1 MAPTITSALTI
12 VLTTVPMLGKDNWA
26 KFGKG
31 FKVFLLGVDA
41 LWVMGKGPKADES
54 DQVALDRMLLPYL
67 YTKIEEQYQPLLD
80 DFESA
85 TAAWA
90 ALKAHFEKS
99 SMSTRMAARAE
110 LHSIS
115 HDPTKDIDVYIR
127 AVGDAVKKLAA
138 MGVSIDSTIH
148 KDVLLMNLHPAFHTV
163 RTILLARSPEP
174 KLEDCITQLASS
186 SSDPG
191 VVLKIEDGDISSL
204 ALAASAPR
212 RGTASATSSYTSPI
226 TGSIA
231 QDGFPLDSQ
240 GFRWCDPTT
249 RGCHRCGR
257 TGHIAHK
264 CMHTMPTFVKDWI
277 LANGKSSSASA
288 AFSAALEAGLTRESF
303 FEMWDEFQMSNEAE
317 IGGGPSGPFLS
328 PRRT

>member
-1 MAPTITSALTI
+1 
-12 VLTTVPMLGKDNWA
+12 
-26 KFGKG
+26 
-31 FKVFLLGVDA
+31 
-41 LWVMGKGPKADES
+41 
-54 DQVALDRMLLPYL
+54 
-67 YTKIEEQYQPLLD
+67 
-80 DFESA
+80 
-85 TAAWA
+85 
-90 ALKAHFEKS
+90 
-99 SMSTRMAARAE
+99 MSTRMAARAE

-115 HDPTKDIDVYIR
+115 HDPNKDIDVYIR
-127 AVGDAVKKLAA
+127 AVEDAVKKLAA

-148 KDVLLMNLHPAFHTV
+148 KDVLLMNLHPPFHTV
-163 RTILLARSPEP
+163 RTILLARSPEL
-174 KLEDCITQLASS
+174 KLEDRITQLASS

-257 TGHIAHK
+257 TGHIAHR
-264 CMHTMPTFVKDWI
+264 CMHTMPTFVKDCI

-328 PRRT
+328 ARQT

>member
-110 LHSIS
+110 LHSIP

-127 AVGDAVKKLAA
+127 AVGDAVKKPAA

-163 RTILLARSPEP
+163 CTILLARSPGL

-191 VVLKIEDGDISSL
+191 VVLKIEDSDISSL
-204 ALAASAPR
+204 APAASAPR
-212 RGTASATSSYTSPI
+212 
-226 TGSIA
+226 
-231 QDGFPLDSQ
+231 
-240 GFRWCDPTT
+240 
-249 RGCHRCGR
+249 
-257 TGHIAHK
+257 
-264 CMHTMPTFVKDWI
+264 
-277 LANGKSSSASA
+277 
-288 AFSAALEAGLTRESF
+288 
-303 FEMWDEFQMSNEAE
+303 
-317 IGGGPSGPFLS
+317 
-328 PRRT
+328 